1 MPLIQVSSELAGT
14 VWSVPIS
21 PGDRVEEDDPLILV
35 ESMKM
40 EIPILAPSDGTVKE
54 IRVAKDDL
62 IAAGQIVVVLEG

>member
-40 EIPILAPSDGTVKE
+40 EIPT
-54 IRVAKDDL
+54 
-62 IAAGQIVVVLEG
+62 